1 MSNNIQLEF
10 AVLMEFYF
18 KGLKKEYDRAM
29 RDGDEKYSDQMHHP
43 TFHIA
48 EIAEGLVSRL
58 RRQKYPP
65 IDKKEKE

>member
-1 MSNNIQLEF
+1 MSDDIQLEF
-10 AVLMEFYF
+10 AVLMEAYF
-18 KGLKKEYDRAM
+18 KGLKKEYDRAK
-29 RDGDEKYSDQMHHP
+29 RDDDEKYSNRMHHP

-58 RRQKYPP
+58 RKQKYPP